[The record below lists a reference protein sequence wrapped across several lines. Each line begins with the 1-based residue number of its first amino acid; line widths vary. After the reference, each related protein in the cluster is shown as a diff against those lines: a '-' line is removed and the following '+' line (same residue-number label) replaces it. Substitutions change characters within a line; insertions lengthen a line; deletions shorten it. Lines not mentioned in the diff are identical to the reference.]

1 MNLKEVDSINGI
13 ILIGYPAI
21 REAYSVADEKTKPV
35 LEALFGKEA
44 VKPERSK
51 DVRDRIKSYED
62 ACEELGMPVVTD
74 WGDMKI
80 DEIAYAKLKTIVW
93 ALNEGWVPDWED
105 SDQYKYWVWFNMSDL
120 NEWYSRVV
128 ARSCDSSSSNGGV
141 AYAVANYDS
150 TVTHS
155 NYGSRLALK
164 TRDLAVYCGNTFA
177 SLWAEYLLI
186 L

>member
-1 MNLKEVDSINGI
+1 MENIVLNKQNV
-13 ILIGYPAI
+13 
-21 REAYSVADEKTKPV
+21 EAAYKVADDNTKAV
-35 LEALFGKEA
+35 LTALFGESV
-44 VKPERSK
+44 VKPVRPEDVKER
-51 DVRDRIKSYED
+51 VKSYED
-62 ACEELGMPVVTD
+62 ACEELGIPVVTD

-120 NEWYSRVV
+120 NQWYSRVV
-128 ARSCDSSSSNGGV
+128 ARSCIYSYTYGGV
-141 AYAVANYDS
+141 AFAYCNNTS
-150 TVTHS
+150 TYTNSV
-155 NYGSRLALK
+155 YGSRLALK
-164 TRDLAVYCGNTFA
+164 SRDLAIYCGNTFA

>member
-1 MNLKEVDSINGI
+1 MENIVLNKQNV
-13 ILIGYPAI
+13 
-21 REAYSVADEKTKPV
+21 EAAYKVADDNTKAV
-35 LEALFGKEA
+35 LTALFGESV
-44 VKPERSK
+44 VKPVRPEDVKER
-51 DVRDRIKSYED
+51 VKSYED
-62 ACEELGMPVVTD
+62 ACEELGIPVVTD

-120 NEWYSRVV
+120 NQWYSRVV
-128 ARSCDSSSSNGGV
+128 ARSCDSSSSDGGV
-141 AYAVANYDS
+141 AYAYCNYASANAS
-150 TVTHS
+150 S
-155 NYGSRLALK
+155 SCGSRLALK
-164 TRDLAVYCGNTFA
+164 SRDLAIYCGNTFA

>member
-1 MNLKEVDSINGI
+1 MNINSMSGI
-13 ILIGYPAI
+13 VFIGYSSI
-21 REAYSVADEKTKPV
+21 KEAYNVADEKTKPV
-35 LEALFGKEA
+35 IEALFGKEA
-44 VKPERSK
+44 VKPLRPE
-51 DVRDRIKSYED
+51 DVRERVKSYED
-62 ACEELGMPVVTD
+62 ACEELGIPVVTD

-105 SDQYKYWVWFNMSDL
+105 SDQYKYWAWFDMSDL
-120 NEWYSRVV
+120 NQWYSRVV
-128 ARSCDSSSSNGGV
+128 ARSCSYSYTNGGV
-141 AYAVANYDS
+141 ACASCSNASADTS
-150 TVTHS
+150 S

-164 TRDLAVYCGNTFA
+164 SRDLAIYCGNTFA

>member
-1 MNLKEVDSINGI
+1 MENIVLNKQNV
-13 ILIGYPAI
+13 
-21 REAYSVADEKTKPV
+21 EAAYKVADDNTKAV
-35 LEALFGKEA
+35 LTALFGESV
-44 VKPERSK
+44 VKPVRPEDVKER
-51 DVRDRIKSYED
+51 VKSYED
-62 ACEELGMPVVTD
+62 ACEELGIPVVTD

-120 NEWYSRVV
+120 NQWYSRVV
-128 ARSCDSSSSNGGV
+128 ARSCNYSYADGGV
-141 AYAVANYDS
+141 ALAHCNYTS
-150 TVTHS
+150 TNTYS

-164 TRDLAVYCGNTFA
+164 SRDLAIYCGNTFA

>member
-1 MNLKEVDSINGI
+1 MENIVLNKQNV
-13 ILIGYPAI
+13 
-21 REAYSVADEKTKPV
+21 EAAYKVADDNTKAV
-35 LEALFGKEA
+35 LTALFGESV
-44 VKPERSK
+44 VKPVRPEDVKER
-51 DVRDRIKSYED
+51 VKSYED
-62 ACEELGMPVVTD
+62 ACEELGIPVVTD

-120 NEWYSRVV
+120 NQWYSRVV
-128 ARSCDSSSSNGGV
+128 ARSCSYSSTDGGV
-141 AYAVANYDS
+141 AYAFCSNTS
-150 TVTHS
+150 TYTHS
-155 NYGSRLALK
+155 YFGSRLALK
-164 TRDLAVYCGNTFA
+164 SRDLAIYCGNTFA

>member
-1 MNLKEVDSINGI
+1 MENIVLNKQNV
-13 ILIGYPAI
+13 
-21 REAYSVADEKTKPV
+21 EAAYKVADDNTKAV
-35 LEALFGKEA
+35 LTALFGESV
-44 VKPERSK
+44 VKPVRPEDVKER
-51 DVRDRIKSYED
+51 VKSYED
-62 ACEELGMPVVTD
+62 ACEELGIPVVTD

-120 NEWYSRVV
+120 NQWYSRVV
-128 ARSCDSSSSNGGV
+128 ARSCAYSNTGGGV
-141 AYAVANYDS
+141 ASANCNFTSAVTY
-150 TVTHS
+150 S
-155 NYGSRLALK
+155 NFGSRLALK
-164 TRDLAVYCGNTFA
+164 SRDLAIYCGNTFA

>member
-1 MNLKEVDSINGI
+1 MENIVLNKQNV
-13 ILIGYPAI
+13 
-21 REAYSVADEKTKPV
+21 EAAYKVADDNTKAV
-35 LEALFGKEA
+35 LTALFGESV
-44 VKPERSK
+44 VKPVRPEDVKER
-51 DVRDRIKSYED
+51 VKSYED
-62 ACEELGMPVVTD
+62 ACEELGIPVVTD

-120 NEWYSRVV
+120 NQWYSRVV
-128 ARSCDSSSSNGGV
+128 ARSCDFSDANGGV
-141 AYAVANYDS
+141 AYAYCYYTSAYTS
-150 TVTHS
+150 S
-155 NYGSRLALK
+155 GYGSRLALK
-164 TRDLAVYCGNTFA
+164 SRDLAIYCGNTFA

>member
-1 MNLKEVDSINGI
+1 MNLKEANGINGI
-13 ILIGYPAI
+13 VIIGYSAI
-21 REAYSVADEKTKPV
+21 KQAYSVADEKTKPV
-35 LEALFGKEA
+35 LEALFGKDA

-51 DVRDRIKSYED
+51 DVRDRIKSYKD

-80 DEIAYAKLKTIVW
+80 DEIAYAKLKIIVL

-105 SDQYKYWVWFNMSDL
+105 SDQYKYWIWFNMSDL
-120 NEWYSRVV
+120 KEWYSRVV
-128 ARSCDSSSSNGGV
+128 ARSCSYSNSYGGV
-141 AYAVANYDS
+141 ACAYAGYGSSNAGSYD
-150 TVTHS
+150 
-155 NYGSRLALK
+155 GSRLALK
-164 TRDLAVYCGNTFA
+164 TRDLAIYCGNTFA

>member
-1 MNLKEVDSINGI
+1 MESIVLNKQNVK
-13 ILIGYPAI
+13 A
-21 REAYSVADEKTKPV
+21 AYKVADDNTKVV
-35 LEALFGKEA
+35 LAALFGEDT

-128 ARSCDSSSSNGGV
+128 ARSCVSSYSYGGV
-141 AYAVANYDS
+141 ACAS
-150 TVTHS
+150 MRTTIRRTRTRITVR
-155 NYGSRLALK
+155 G
-164 TRDLAVYCGNTFA
+164 
-177 SLWAEYLLI
+177 WP
-186 L
+186 

>member
-1 MNLKEVDSINGI
+1 MENIVLNKQNV
-13 ILIGYPAI
+13 
-21 REAYSVADEKTKPV
+21 EAAYKVADDNTKAV
-35 LEALFGKEA
+35 LTALFGESV
-44 VKPERSK
+44 VKPVRPEDVKER
-51 DVRDRIKSYED
+51 VKSYED
-62 ACEELGMPVVTD
+62 ACEELGIPVVTD

-120 NEWYSRVV
+120 NQWYSRVV
-128 ARSCDSSSSNGGV
+128 ARSCSYSDTGGGV
-141 AYAVANYDS
+141 AVAYCNS
-150 TVTHS
+150 ASAVTHS

-164 TRDLAVYCGNTFA
+164 SRDLAIYCGNTFA

>member
-1 MNLKEVDSINGI
+1 MNLKEANGINGI
-13 ILIGYPAI
+13 VFIGYSAI
-21 REAYSVADEKTKPV
+21 KQAYSVADEKTKPV

-62 ACEELGMPVVTD
+62 ACKELGMPVVTD

-80 DEIAYAKLKTIVW
+80 DEIAYAKLKIIVL
-93 ALNEGWVPDWED
+93 ALNEGWVPNWED

-120 NEWYSRVV
+120 NEWYSYVG
-128 ARSCDSSSSNGGV
+128 ARSCGSSGSDGGV
-141 AYAVANYDS
+141 ASAYAGNDSAAANSDC
-150 TVTHS
+150 
-155 NYGSRLALK
+155 GSRLALK
-164 TRDLAVYCGNTFA
+164 TRDLAIYCGNTFA

>member
-1 MNLKEVDSINGI
+1 MENIVLNKQNV
-13 ILIGYPAI
+13 
-21 REAYSVADEKTKPV
+21 EAAYKVADDNTKVV
-35 LEALFGKEA
+35 LTALFGESA
-44 VKPERSK
+44 VKPVRPE
-51 DVRDRIKSYED
+51 DVRERVKSYED

-120 NEWYSRVV
+120 NDWYSRVV
-128 ARSCDSSSSNGGV
+128 ARSCSYSSSYGGV
-141 AYAVANYDS
+141 ACAYCSYASAYTS
-150 TVTHS
+150 S
-155 NYGSRLALK
+155 YYGSRLAFR
-164 TRDLAVYCGNTFA
+164 TRDLAIYCGNTFA